1 MMVTWIMGI
10 LIFVDDYLNIMTL
23 STCMKKLTDQRRVP
37 REALSYIIDS
47 TGAPVCH
54 SAVLYLGNLLF
65 RAIFTR
71 PGIAE
76 LGYGTAIETFYHVI
90 PFAFYAI
97 AAVIIVPLFIV
108 GVVPK
113 LGRMRT
119 AYRRLQETGKVYS
132 PESAPLNEEDE
143 SEFQTQ
149 RRPHGLYPAGGRV
162 DYLGN
167 HFRRAVSGRGCC
179 DCSVLCTL
187 YSQRQNRLFQVL

>member
-1 MMVTWIMGI
+1 M
-10 LIFVDDYLNIMTL
+10 
-23 STCMKKLTDQRRVP
+23 
-37 REALSYIIDS
+37 
-47 TGAPVCH
+47 CH

-65 RAIFTR
+65 RAIFHAAGDCGAGLWNGDR
-71 PGIAE
+71 DI
-76 LGYGTAIETFYHVI
+76 LSRD

-149 RRPHGLYPAGGRV
+149 GSLMDFILPVGVLIILAIISGELFLAVVAAIAVCFVLYIPRGKMSFSRFCDLAMHGFA
-162 DYLGN
+162 
-167 HFRRAVSGRGCC
+167 
-179 DCSVLCTL
+179 T
-187 YSQRQNRLFQVL
+187 

>member
-1 MMVTWIMGI
+1 M
-10 LIFVDDYLNIMTL
+10 
-23 STCMKKLTDQRRVP
+23 
-37 REALSYIIDS
+37 
-47 TGAPVCH
+47 
-54 SAVLYLGNLLF
+54 
-65 RAIFTR
+65 
-71 PGIAE
+71 
-76 LGYGTAIETFYHVI
+76 I

-149 RRPHGLYPAGGRV
+149 GSLMDFILPVGVLII
-162 DYLGN
+162 GN

-187 YSQRQNRLFQVL
+187 YSQRQNELFQVL